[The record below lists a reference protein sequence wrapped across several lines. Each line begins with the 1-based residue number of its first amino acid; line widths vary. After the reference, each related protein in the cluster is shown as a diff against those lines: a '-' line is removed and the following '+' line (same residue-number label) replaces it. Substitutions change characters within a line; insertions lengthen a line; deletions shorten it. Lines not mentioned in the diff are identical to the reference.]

1 MKKKGSKT
9 VFLFLAL
16 AFLSLFFVWL
26 SRFAFI
32 KNFRGFLGRPFLG
45 VERVIFATRQSLLGK
60 LVFLKNWRRNYK
72 QKLDLEKQVR
82 VLAVQSGDLATCL
95 EENAAMRRLLGASL
109 PPSWHFIPAKAI
121 GEYERLKINI
131 GEKAGVKPGLMV
143 ISENVLVGKVERV
156 EKYFSLVVLAT
167 DPGLKIP
174 VIVRSPQKEGIKGR
188 GIISGYFKERFVLEE
203 LLKSEAITEGDLV
216 FTSGEG
222 EWLPD
227 LIVGQIEKIEESQGK
242 VFKKAW
248 ATSLV
253 DWQNLRNIFVVKDR

>member
-1 MKKKGSKT
+1 MQKKGSKT
-9 VFLFLAL
+9 LILFLTL
-16 AFLSLFFVWL
+16 TLLSLFFVWL

-32 KNFRGFLGRPFLG
+32 GDFRGFLGRPFLG

-60 LVFLKNWRRNYK
+60 LVFLKNWRLHYK
-72 QKLDLEKQVR
+72 QRLNLEKQIR
-82 VLAVQSGDLATCL
+82 VSAIQSGDLAACL
-95 EENAAMRRLLGASL
+95 EENAAMRRLLGAPL

-156 EKYFSLVVLAT
+156 EKYFSLVVLAA

-174 VIVRSPQKEGIKGR
+174 VIVRSPQKAGIIGR
-188 GIISGYFKERFVLEE
+188 GILSGYSKEQFVLEE
-203 LLKSEAITEGDLV
+203 LLKSEAIDEGDLV

-227 LIVGQIEKIEESQGK
+227 LMIGQIEKIEESQGK

-248 ATSLV
+248 VASLV